1 MKRKIKLAAIALFTI
16 VLSTGCAMKAEYGIT
31 VTKDKNVKLQI
42 ISAQDDA
49 MIDAMLN
56 MGSSFGEEETESTDE
71 EKTYTDK
78 ERWEYVES
86 NTEDEDYKDFKK
98 EKYDKDGY
106 KGYVYTG
113 DLGNIDNLISED
125 ESVEL
130 DNLGENGKIFTKKGN
145 AYKLN
150 VKISDD
156 EMSQIEQYSSTVKL
170 DLILK
175 LTLPNKAK
183 SSNATKIEKN
193 TYIWDL
199 TKAKSIDVEFT
210 LDNNSSNNIMYIG
223 LACSALA
230 ICICTFVLVNKN
242 KTKKVNKKVNKKEE
256 I

>member
-31 VTKDKNVKLQI
+31 VTKDKNVKLQV
-42 ISAQDDA
+42 ISAQDDE

-56 MGSSFGEEETESTDE
+56 MGNSFGEEETESTEE
-71 EKTYTDK
+71 EKTYTDE

-86 NTEDEDYKDFKK
+86 NSEDEDFEDFKK

-106 KGYVYTG
+106 KGYVYTN
-113 DLGNIDNLISED
+113 DLGNIDKLVSED
-125 ESVEL
+125 ESVDL
-130 DNLGENGKIFTKKGN
+130 DKLGENGKIFTKKGN
-145 AYKLN
+145 VYKLN

-156 EMSQIEQYSSTVKL
+156 EMSQIEQYSSTVKF
-170 DLILK
+170 DLTLK

-183 SSNATKIEKN
+183 SNNATKVEKN

-210 LDNNSSNNIMYIG
+210 LDKPSNNIMYIG
-223 LACSALA
+223 LACGALA
-230 ICICTFVLVNKN
+230 ICICTFVLVSKN
-242 KTKKVNKKVNKKEE
+242 KTKKDNKKDNKKEE
-256 I
+256 N